1 MDRKFICDE
10 CSKIYSS
17 RQSRWRHK
25 KNDHAKSA
33 PNHSYALQPSNAV
46 KGGNLKTLKKVLQS
60 SHEEPEKRKRHSK
73 EDIEKIVQKVL
84 QSLDEKY
91 EVEDEKEE
99 KMEHQ
104 EVLQSLDEKYEVEDE
119 KEEKM
124 EHQEDIENEIFE
136 QVTLEDRKRF
146 YRLLNELKLRKSRLK
161 IEDFEKIDRILP
173 QYFKN
178 EYEYG
183 MRNGIQIQKYSFSAQ
198 IKQELY
204 ALQRELP
211 MLSLEMQ
218 IILTFMDEKRWAIQD
233 LVSIM
238 KSSDKDELLEKK
250 NFRGIISDD
259 EYQELKKDLSR
270 DTIVRVLSNHRFKS
284 MNSEIKYSL

>member
-73 EDIEKIVQKVL
+73 EDIEKIVQK
-84 QSLDEKY
+84 
-91 EVEDEKEE
+91 
-99 KMEHQ
+99 
-104 EVLQSLDEKYEVEDE
+104 VLQSLDEKYEVEDE

-284 MNSEIKYSL
+284 MNSEIEYLL

>member
-33 PNHSYALQPSNAV
+33 PYRSYALQPSNAV

-60 SHEEPEKRKRHSK
+60 SREEPEKRKHHSK

-84 QSLDEKY
+84 QSLDEKS
-91 EVEDEKEE
+91 EVEDEKE
-99 KMEHQ
+99 K
-104 EVLQSLDEKYEVEDE
+104 KI
-119 KEEKM
+119 
-124 EHQEDIENEIFE
+124 EHQEDIENEIFGY
-136 QVTLEDRKRF
+136 VTLEERKRF

-183 MRNGIQIQKYSFSAQ
+183 M
-198 IKQELY
+198 
-204 ALQRELP
+204 
-211 MLSLEMQ
+211 
-218 IILTFMDEKRWAIQD
+218 
-233 LVSIM
+233 
-238 KSSDKDELLEKK
+238 
-250 NFRGIISDD
+250 
-259 EYQELKKDLSR
+259 
-270 DTIVRVLSNHRFKS
+270 
-284 MNSEIKYSL
+284 

>member
-104 EVLQSLDEKYEVEDE
+104 E
-119 KEEKM
+119 
-124 EHQEDIENEIFE
+124 DIENEIFE
-136 QVTLEDRKRF
+136 KVTLEDRKRF
-146 YRLLNELKLRKSRLK
+146 YRLLNELKLRKSHLK
-161 IEDFEKIDRILP
+161 SEDFEKIDRILP
-173 QYFKN
+173 QYFEK

-183 MRNGIQIQKYSFSAQ
+183 MEKGIRIKKESFSAQ
-198 IKQELY
+198 IREELR
-204 ALQRELP
+204 ALQCELP
-211 MLSLEMQ
+211 LLSLEMQ
-218 IILTFMDEKRWAIQD
+218 MILTFMDEKRWAIQD
-233 LVSIM
+233 LLSIM
-238 KSSDKDELLEKK
+238 KSSEKDKLLQKKEL
-250 NFRGIISDD
+250 RGVISED
-259 EYQELKKDLSR
+259 EYQELKRDLSM
-270 DTIVRVLSNHRFKS
+270 DTITRVLSNRRLKKPLD
-284 MNSEIKYSL
+284 SEI